1 MEGTRQDILARI
13 DGWAMNTDGPNIL
26 WLNGH
31 PGVGKSAITS
41 SLVENWRSSGRLGS
55 SFFFRRERATV
66 MTPNAL
72 WRTVAYDLGRR
83 YPSIRKHLVTVL
95 NANETLP
102 STSNPD
108 VLFRQL
114 IHETVTASECESL
127 LIIVV
132 DALDECGGVDG

>member
-1 MEGTRQDILARI
+1 MDGTRQDILARI
-13 DGWAMNTDGPNIL
+13 DAWAAKIDAPNIL

-55 SFFFRRERATV
+55 SFFFRRERANV

-72 WRTVAYDLGRR
+72 WRTAAYELGRR
-83 YPSIRKHLVTVL
+83 YPSIRKHLVAAL

-108 VLFRQL
+108 ALFCQL
-114 IHETVTASECESL
+114 IRGTHSKQL
-127 LIIVV
+127 
-132 DALDECGGVDG
+132 

>member
-1 MEGTRQDILARI
+1 MGCMEGTRQDILARVDAWAVNI
-13 DGWAMNTDGPNIL
+13 DAPNIL
-26 WLNGH
+26 RINGH

-55 SFFFRRERATV
+55 SFFFRRGRANV

-102 STSNPD
+102 STSNAD
-108 VLFRQL
+108 TLFRQL
-114 IHETVTASECESL
+114 IHEALTACEKT
-127 LIIVV
+127 
-132 DALDECGGVDG
+132 DC